1 MISNLRRGDERSLG
15 LFLDAL
21 LDALDVLA
29 CCSVYPIPIA
39 WGVVATID
47 EAEYQVAY
55 QRRKGL
61 EREGK

>member
-1 MISNLRRGDERSLG
+1 MISILRRGDERSLG
-15 LFLDAL
+15 LFMDAP
-21 LDALDVLA
+21 LDALDILA
-29 CCSVYPIPIA
+29 ARSVYPIPIPR
-39 WGVVATID
+39 GVVSTID